1 MPPGESYHSNAGSGS
16 KDFGDF
22 APSGTPKLCNKN
34 PGQAPELGA
43 LAAYGIGRTERD
55 SGIHDRG
62 SLSIDKPEYPM
73 KGEGASNGPTSEPGH
88 PHMGGDSKPKASGV
102 GRPEDN

>member
-1 MPPGESYHSNAGSGS
+1 MHPGESYHSNAGSGS
-16 KDFGDF
+16 KDLGDF
-22 APSGTPKLCNKN
+22 APSGSPKAINKQS
-34 PGQAPELGA
+34 GDAPELGA
-43 LAAYGIGRTERD
+43 LAAYGIGHTERN
-55 SGIHDRG
+55 SAIKNKGALG
-62 SLSIDKPEYPM
+62 IDKPEYPM